1 MSVTQRVTSIWVPFT
16 NRQCGGSWLVRLDI
30 FVILQTVD
38 SLHLTTLQLLWK
50 ARPNWCVWPTAG
62 NVFIC
67 SYPHGTQQEL
77 IWEAFNVL
85 TFDFTNGDSDQT
97 KNNFCSIKL
106 TYLELTKSPL
116 FGMNLLTSKCVMALT
131 YSTSWKLCISN
142 MNVIIQCLPISFWNV
157 PIWDI
162 SHDNSPVDLPQH
174 VGGFTPHT
182 SHLLRLPLYFYNSQL
197 IRQKAG
203 HEVRA
208 FCSMPLTIPDLTCS
222 WIPAWELLP
231 TCRTSSW

>member
-106 TYLELTKSPL
+106 TYLELTISAL
-116 FGMNLLTSKCVMALT
+116 FGMNLLVIFKVCYRANKFNFSKVLHQQYKCDHTMFVDIILKCSYLGHFPWQQSSGPASTCRRLYTSHL
-131 YSTSWKLCISN
+131 
-142 MNVIIQCLPISFWNV
+142 
-157 PIWDI
+157 
-162 SHDNSPVDLPQH
+162 
-174 VGGFTPHT
+174 TPHT
-182 SHLLRLPLYFYNSQL
+182 
-197 IRQKAG
+197 
-203 HEVRA
+203 
-208 FCSMPLTIPDLTCS
+208 CSGFLFISTTVN
-222 WIPAWELLP
+222 
-231 TCRTSSW
+231 

>member
-106 TYLELTKSPL
+106 TYLELTISAL
-116 FGMNLLTSKCVMALT
+116 FGMNLLVIFKVCNRANKFNFSKVMHQH
-131 YSTSWKLCISN
+131 

-182 SHLLRLPLYFYNSQL
+182 SHL
-197 IRQKAG
+197 
-203 HEVRA
+203 
-208 FCSMPLTIPDLTCS
+208 T
-222 WIPAWELLP
+222 PAP
-231 TCRTSSW
+231 ASSLFLQQSIN